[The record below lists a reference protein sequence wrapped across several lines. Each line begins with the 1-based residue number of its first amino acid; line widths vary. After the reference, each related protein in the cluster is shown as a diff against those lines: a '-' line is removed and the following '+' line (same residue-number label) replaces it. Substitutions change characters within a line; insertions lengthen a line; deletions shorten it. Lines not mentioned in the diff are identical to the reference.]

1 MSKRGVLLINVG
13 TPESTSL
20 FSVQKYLSQFLGDK
34 RVINLPSIA
43 KKILVN
49 GLIVPFR
56 APRSRKLY
64 QKLWTENGSP
74 LLYYSVEIQKKL
86 QKQLGDDYSVYL
98 GMRYGKPSLKL
109 VIDKLEKDNLKEIIV
124 LPLFPQYASATTGT
138 AIDYLFKLIR
148 KWNTIPKIKILNQFY
163 DNQGFIK
170 AFSNNIK
177 TYLIDN
183 YDHILFSYHGL
194 PLKQVFDSHDKLDCE
209 EFNCSNE
216 INDNNKYCYHATCY
230 ATTRLLAKSLELS
243 KNQYTVCFQSRFT
256 KKWLT
261 PFTDEVIIQKAR
273 EGNKKLLVVSPSFVT
288 DCLETIVEI
297 GDDYKQLFIANGGE
311 HLQLV
316 ESLNDG
322 DDWVKALQSIILR

>member
-1 MSKRGVLLINVG
+1 MLLINVG